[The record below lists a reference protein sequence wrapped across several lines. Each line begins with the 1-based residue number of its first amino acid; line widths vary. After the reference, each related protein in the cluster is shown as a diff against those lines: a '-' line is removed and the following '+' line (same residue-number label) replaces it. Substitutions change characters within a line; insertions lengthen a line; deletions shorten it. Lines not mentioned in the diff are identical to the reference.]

1 MTIRDIAA
9 LAGVSKST
17 VSRVLNNSPNVD
29 VKTKE
34 RVMKV
39 VREQNF
45 IPSAMAQGLSR
56 QCANTI
62 GVILPEAGG
71 SFFGNIIQGI
81 NEALINTPY
90 TIILCCTEN
99 QAEYEIRSLDT
110 LRQQK
115 VSGIL
120 LTSSSGFYENN
131 DAHKI
136 RQTLES
142 FDVPIV
148 LIDRTIKNSRWDGV
162 YSDNS
167 TGAYIATEALI
178 RKGFKKIGAY
188 ISDTNLSIGSNRYKG
203 FMQAL
208 SDYDI
213 PATEEFIITEELPV
227 SMNDVY
233 LKTCKI
239 IQAGN
244 LPEAIFLGN
253 GIITNGFYKA
263 ILEKGI
269 VPGRDIHCVGFDYSE
284 FLDIIHLP
292 YSYLERNSKLL
303 GQTAANS
310 LLKSLSTPPD
320 LRKEYIIPSTLHLDE
335 TLR

>member
-29 VKTKE
+29 EKTREK
-34 RVMKV
+34 VMRV
-39 VREQNF
+39 VREKDF

-56 QCANTI
+56 QYANTI

-81 NEALINTPY
+81 NETLINTPY
-90 TIILCCTEN
+90 TILLCCTEN
-99 QAEYEIRSLDT
+99 KAEYEIRALDT

-120 LTSSSGFYENN
+120 LTSSSGFYEND
-131 DAHKI
+131 DAYKI
-136 RQTLES
+136 RQTLEN
-142 FDVPIV
+142 FNVPVV
-148 LIDRTIKNSRWDGV
+148 LIDRTLKSSKWDGV

-167 TGAYIATEALI
+167 TGAYVATEALLK
-178 RKGFKKIGAY
+178 KGFKKIGAY
-188 ISDTNLSIGSNRYKG
+188 ISDTSLSIGSSRYKG
-203 FMQAL
+203 FIQAL
-208 SDYDI
+208 SDYHI
-213 PATEEFIITEELPV
+213 PIMEEFIITEKYPA
-227 SMNDVY
+227 SMQDVY
-233 LKTCKI
+233 WKTCELIKS
-239 IQAGN
+239 GN

-253 GIITNGFYKA
+253 GIIANGFYKG

-269 VPGRDIHCVGFDYSE
+269 VPGKDIHCVGFDYSE
-284 FLDIIHLP
+284 FLDIINLP

-303 GQTAANS
+303 GETAANS
-310 LLKSLSTPPD
+310 LLKSLSNPSG
-320 LRKEYIIPSTLHLDE
+320 LRQEYIIPSTLHLDK
-335 TLR
+335 TLQ